1 MVMFYCSPGL
11 QQTVF
16 TNFPFPLEF
25 QYLGLYMRQ
34 LQDSSNTFL
43 CDYEDNWNY
52 VKGLRIVKRQM
63 VNTGQMSAIVATT
76 TPFQFPTHFNTLASE
91 SFFLLP
97 LWISLPWFSC
107 PP

>member
-63 VNTGQMSAIVATT
+63 VNTGQMSAIVTTT
-76 TPFQFPTHFNTLASE
+76 TPFQFPPTLT
-91 SFFLLP
+91 P
-97 LWISLPWFSC
+97 
-107 PP
+107 